1 MANTSGRS
9 GVDVA
14 PATAANPSNPCG
26 RVEALAARLA
36 GGRPATAV
44 LRAWCEAHGLG
55 AGPIRARK
63 RRPLT
68 VPARDARA
76 AAHLGRDGD
85 LALRRVALCRGRLPL
100 SFAELRWRPDRL
112 PADCRHALANTDRP
126 FGEVIAPFAPERRT
140 LAMIRP
146 ASRRAVLVVEAVV
159 LVDARPVAVVHERY
173 LASLIPA

>member
-1 MANTSGRS
+1 LANPYGRS
-9 GVDVA
+9 GVDLAPSTVA
-14 PATAANPSNPCG
+14 DPSSPG
-26 RVEALAARLA
+26 RRVEALAARLA

-44 LRAWCEAHGLG
+44 LRAWCEAHSLG

-63 RRPLT
+63 RRPVT

-76 AAHLGRDGD
+76 TEHLGRDGD

-112 PADCRHALANTDRP
+112 PADCRRALATTDRP
-126 FGEVIAPFAPERRT
+126 FGEVIAPLAPERRT